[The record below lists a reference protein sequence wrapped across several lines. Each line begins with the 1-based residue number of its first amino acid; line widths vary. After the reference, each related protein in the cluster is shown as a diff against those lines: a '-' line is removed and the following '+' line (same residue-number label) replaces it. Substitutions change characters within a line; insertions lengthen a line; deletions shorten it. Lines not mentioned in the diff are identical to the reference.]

1 MMKITDV
8 KILAVDGDEKLKAF
22 VSIVIENCFV
32 VRDIKVISGNTG
44 LFVAMPAKKM
54 KDGSHRDVAHPI
66 DKPTRQMVEN
76 HVLVEYNKAWSNNH
90 KSIENAPVESDSN
103 VIPATTFSNV

>member
-1 MMKITDV
+1 MNITDV
-8 KILAVDGDEKLKAF
+8 KVLTVSDDEKLKAF
-22 VSIVIENCFV
+22 VSIVIDNCFV

-66 DKPTRQMVEN
+66 DKTTRQMLVD
-76 HVLVEYNKAWSNNH
+76 HILVEYNKAWSSKKKTEDSVEDKSHNNTVRP
-90 KSIENAPVESDSN
+90 S
-103 VIPATTFSNV
+103 TFASA